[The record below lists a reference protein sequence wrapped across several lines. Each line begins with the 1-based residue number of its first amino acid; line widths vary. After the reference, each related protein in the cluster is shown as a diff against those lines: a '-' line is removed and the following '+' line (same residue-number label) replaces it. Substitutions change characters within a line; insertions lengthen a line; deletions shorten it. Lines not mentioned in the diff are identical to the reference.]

1 MLNKNNSAP
10 STPPAILP
18 ALDRFTAAVVLDE
31 EGNSVGIAKVAEGP
45 ASDVCVPF

>member
-1 MLNKNNSAP
+1 MLHKNNSAP

-18 ALDRFTAAVVLDE
+18 ALDRFTAAVMLDA

-45 ASDVCVPF
+45 ASDV